1 MDIKQHIQNLKD
13 ERKDLSFAFLAE
25 RVPQSAE
32 APYRFNV
39 AQPVKPDETLVL
51 ILGGVS
57 GHDNIRGHNGYAKQV
72 DEFLKGCS
80 ELKEKSF
87 RVCVAVCNTRGGDNA
102 DIARNEKFLQYIAP
116 EEYQKFCESRRG
128 IELQEFINP
137 MYIQDI
143 FNQAVLPRISAN
155 NGKIRL
161 SRAQALRNIRRLNIV
176 THCHGAYVA
185 LCLDSMMQ
193 SKMQELGYSAAE
205 QKEIQ
210 RQLMVLNYAGDYPR
224 WVSKS
229 HCIDFESAADDH
241 AKFQSTFK
249 EWLQMKH
256 KKFSLCYQNNW
267 FMCGQI
273 DKAGIEGNPP
283 RVLVARKIDDDWFEE
298 ISATHK
304 KAKEDD
310 MKEPEE
316 EKTLGEHDFLGFKP
330 RANMSKAALKM
341 QKFFGNVLKNAVLNS
356 CEQPDEG
363 FSPLPS
369 TENLLSDTLQDRL
382 EITKAKWNNFKLTQ
396 QFVCRNDNKLQ
407 QYIAWHQNYRVRMD

>member
-1 MDIKQHIQNLKD
+1 MDIKQHIQKLKD
-13 ERKDLSFAFLAE
+13 TRKDLSFAFLAE
-25 RVPQSAE
+25 RVPESAE
-32 APYRFNV
+32 SPYRFNV

-72 DEFLKGCS
+72 DEFLRSRS
-80 ELKEKSF
+80 ELKDKSF
-87 RVCVAVCNTRGGDNA
+87 RVCVAVCNTRGGENA

-116 EEYQKFCESRRG
+116 EEHQKFCERQQG
-128 IELQEFINP
+128 TELQEFINP

-161 SRAQALRNIRRLNIV
+161 SRGQALRNIRRLNMV

-185 LCLDSMMQ
+185 FCLDEMMQ
-193 SKMQELGYSAAE
+193 AKMQELGYSAAE

-210 RQLMVLNYAGDYPR
+210 KQLMVLNYAGDYPHGVAKLR
-224 WVSKS
+224 
-229 HCIDFESAADDH
+229 CIDFESAADDH
-241 AKFQSTFK
+241 AKYQSTFK

-256 KKFSLCYQNNW
+256 KKFSLCYQDNW

-283 RVLVARKIDDDWFEE
+283 RVYIARE
-298 ISATHK
+298 INGDYFAEIADARQ
-304 KAKEDD
+304 KAREND

-316 EKTLGEHDFLGFKP
+316 EKTLNEHEFLGFRPKS
-330 RANMSKAALKM
+330 NMSRAALKM

-356 CEQPDEG
+356 CNQPKEG
-363 FSPLPS
+363 FTPLPS
-369 TENLLSDTLQDRL
+369 TENLLADTLKDRL

-396 QFVCRNDNKLQ
+396 QFAYRNNKKLQ